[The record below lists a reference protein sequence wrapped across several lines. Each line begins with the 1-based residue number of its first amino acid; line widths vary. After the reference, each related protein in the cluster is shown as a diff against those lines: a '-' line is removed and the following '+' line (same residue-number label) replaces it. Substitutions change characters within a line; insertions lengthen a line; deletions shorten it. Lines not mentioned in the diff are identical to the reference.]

1 MKAVFELL
9 TKSRDFIAQF
19 IVLVL
24 LVIAL
29 ALLNSISIFTIA
41 PVVDIL
47 LEKSPSDYS
56 TITILILKLFNLD
69 SITLGYSFL
78 FFGVSLI
85 LSGVAAVVVQYMVFK
100 IKYSVIIHIMSEA
113 FDQFFKSKY
122 SFFSESDMGVLLNSF
137 QRESDKIG
145 ATIGNIAKF
154 IANFLQVVLFL
165 SVPFF
170 ISAKLTIIFIGCAIF
185 ICIPIW
191 IVNKKVY
198 PLGALNTSTAN
209 NISGILHQSFS
220 ASKLIIAYGNQKIT
234 TKNYKNSFFEHAK
247 VSIPFQT
254 ILFGINILFM
264 PLGMCAALFS
274 IYWGYLLGV
283 SLSEMAMILFAFFR
297 MMPIAGNL
305 FQIRAEII
313 GFTPAFEQ
321 LQKLISNAKKY
332 EEIQTGEPFKGF
344 KSSIAFED
352 LTFSYNNSGPVL
364 KEINIEF
371 SKNKTTAIVGRSG
384 SGKTTI
390 GDILL
395 GLYKPDSGFV
405 TIDGNDFSSFN
416 INTFRQQVGY
426 VSQEPFLFDL
436 SIKENMLW
444 SKPDASDEDIWNAL
458 RLSNLEEFVKGLP
471 NELDTSMGDRGGKIS
486 GGQRQRMALARAMLR
501 KPQILLLD
509 EATSALDNESE
520 KLIQLAINNLASKTT
535 IVIIAHRLSTIK
547 NVDHVYVLDQ
557 GSILEH
563 GSYQELADNK
573 KSKFSEMLSQS

>member
-1 MKAVFELL
+1 MKVVFELL
-9 TKSRDFIAQF
+9 TKSKDFIAQF

-24 LVIAL
+24 LVITL

-69 SITLGYSFL
+69 SLTLGYSFL
-78 FFGVSLI
+78 FFGLSLI

-100 IKYSVIIHIMSEA
+100 IKYSVVIHIMSGA

-122 SFFSESDMGVLLNSF
+122 SFFSESDMGMLLNSF

-145 ATIGNIAKF
+145 STIGNIAKF
-154 IANFLQVVLFL
+154 IANSLQVILFL

-170 ISAKLTIIFIGCAIF
+170 ISSMLTTIFICCALV

-234 TKNYKNSFFEHAK
+234 RKNYKNSFFEHAK

-254 ILFGINILFM
+254 ILYGINILFM
-264 PLGMCAALFS
+264 PLGMSAALFS

-321 LQKLISNAKKY
+321 LQKLISNSKKY

-405 TIDGNDFSSFN
+405 MIDENDFSSFN
-416 INTFRQQVGY
+416 INSFREQVGY
-426 VSQEPFLFDL
+426 VSQEPFLFDS

-471 NELDTSMGDRGGKIS
+471 NELDASMGDRGGKIS

-535 IVIIAHRLSTIK
+535 IVIIAHRLTTIK
-547 NVDHVYVLDQ
+547 NVDHVYVLDH

>member
-1 MKAVFELL
+1 MKAIFELL

-19 IVLVL
+19 TVLVL

-85 LSGVAAVVVQYMVFK
+85 LSGVATVVVQYMVFK
-100 IKYSVIIHIMSEA
+100 IKYSVIMHIMSEA
-113 FDQFFKSKY
+113 FDQFFRSKY

-145 ATIGNIAKF
+145 STIGNIAKF
-154 IANFLQVVLFL
+154 IANFLQVILFL

-170 ISAKLTIIFIGCAIF
+170 ISAKLTIIFICCAIF

-220 ASKLIIAYGNQKIT
+220 ASKLIIAYGNQKIA

-274 IYWGYLLGV
+274 IYAGYLLGV

-426 VSQEPFLFDL
+426 VSQEPFLFDS

-458 RLSNLEEFVKGLP
+458 KLSNLEEFVKGLP

-557 GSILEH
+557 GGILEH